1 MYLHHTLEHKIVSSN
16 QVGILFKIEKILE
29 NKASLSKVLG
39 IRADPCEK
47 VDLMIFCQ
55 LNFSLDLIHCERDVL
70 YLPREQTNAEQKCAV
85 LLIAGEA

>member
-29 NKASLSKVLG
+29 NKASLSKVFG

-47 VDLMIFCQ
+47 VDVMILLLSAELFPG
-55 LNFSLDLIHCERDVL
+55 LDTL
-70 YLPREQTNAEQKCAV
+70 
-85 LLIAGEA
+85 